1 MYKKMDGF
9 AIVTGSA
16 RGLGAAMVR
25 QLAKEGYDVLINH
38 VSDSSKPIAQ
48 ALAEEV
54 KKEYGVGAIVF
65 QGSIEDY
72 STCKAMV
79 DAGVAAFGE
88 KIAVLVN
95 NAGIQHSNRFEDMTP
110 EEYEHLIKVE
120 LLGSM
125 HCTHIVLPYMQKAKD
140 GCIVFITSVAGICG
154 PEGQADYSAAKAG
167 MHGFMRVLNN
177 ENVRNNIRVNCIAPG
192 AFRTEIF
199 DYFPKEVV
207 EEITAG
213 IPMHRMGEPVECA
226 ECLSYIINAKY
237 LSGQIIS
244 PNGGGTTFG

>member
-1 MYKKMDGF
+1 MYKKMEGF

-25 QLAKEGYDVLINH
+25 QLAKEGYDVVINH
-38 VSDSSKPIAQ
+38 VSDSSREIAEN
-48 ALAEEV
+48 LAVEV
-54 KKEYGVGAIVF
+54 RREYGVGAIVF

-79 DAGVAAFGE
+79 DAGVEAFGD

-125 HCTHIVLPYMQKAKD
+125 HCTHIVLPYMQKVKD

-167 MHGFMRVLNN
+167 MHGFMRVLNS
-177 ENVRNNIRVNCIAPG
+177 ENARNNIRVNCIAPG
-192 AFRTEIF
+192 AFRTDIF
-199 DYFPKEVV
+199 NYFPQEVV
-207 EEITAG
+207 DGITAN
-213 IPMHRMGEPVECA
+213 IPLRRMGDPVECA
-226 ECLSYIINAKY
+226 ECLSYIINAKF
-237 LSGQIIS
+237 LAGQIIS